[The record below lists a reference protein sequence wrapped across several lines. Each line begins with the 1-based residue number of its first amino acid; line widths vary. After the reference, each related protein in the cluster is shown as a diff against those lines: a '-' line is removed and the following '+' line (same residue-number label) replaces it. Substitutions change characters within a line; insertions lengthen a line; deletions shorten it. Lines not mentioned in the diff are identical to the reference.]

1 MTSLINKIKKAIKTI
16 VKNDVLKQ
24 FARTGKN
31 VYIPSDVIV
40 SGGANITIYDNVSCG
55 PGLVLFATNAKIVI
69 KSHFVASHNLKIIT
83 GDHERRIGRFC
94 ASITEAEKNHN
105 IALDQDV
112 IINED
117 VWCGINMTHIERC
130 YHWTW
135 LYNMCGGSCSEI
147 YSSLCYNRWCPC

>member
-1 MTSLINKIKKAIKTI
+1 MKSLINKIKKVIKII
-16 VKNDVLKQ
+16 VKKDVLKQ

-69 KSHFVASHNLKIIT
+69 KSNFIASHNLKIIT

-94 ASITEAEKNHN
+94 A
-105 IALDQDV
+105 
-112 IINED
+112 
-117 VWCGINMTHIERC
+117 
-130 YHWTW
+130 
-135 LYNMCGGSCSEI
+135 
-147 YSSLCYNRWCPC
+147 